1 MVVNSLKVFSLIF
14 TLMLIYDTINLNLD
28 KSSFFWP
35 SLRLSFVILKIFL
48 RTKKRKIMISI
59 LLYVRLKMKHYHFFF
74 NITSTKKK
82 NSYFVSHFH
91 TRKEEKIII
100 MTFKD
105 TKSPTIFLQ
114 QHLKK
119 EIRIRKF
126 YYLMFFT
133 PRYIKRNN
141 GIKRTTT

>member
-1 MVVNSLKVFSLIF
+1 
-14 TLMLIYDTINLNLD
+14 
-28 KSSFFWP
+28 
-35 SLRLSFVILKIFL
+35 
-48 RTKKRKIMISI
+48 MISI

-74 NITSTKKK
+74 NITNTKKK

-100 MTFKD
+100 MTFKV

-119 EIRIRKF
+119 KLE
-126 YYLMFFT
+126 YENFT
-133 PRYIKRNN
+133 TLCFLHLATSKE
-141 GIKRTTT
+141 TMD

>member
-1 MVVNSLKVFSLIF
+1 
-14 TLMLIYDTINLNLD
+14 
-28 KSSFFWP
+28 
-35 SLRLSFVILKIFL
+35 
-48 RTKKRKIMISI
+48 MISI
-59 LLYVRLKMKHYHFFF
+59 LFYVWLKMKHYHFFF
-74 NITSTKKK
+74 NITNTKKK
-82 NSYFVSHFH
+82 DSYFVSHFH

-100 MTFKD
+100 MTFKV

-141 GIKRTTT
+141 GLKRTTT

>member
-14 TLMLIYDTINLNLD
+14 TLMLIYDTINLNLN

-74 NITSTKKK
+74 NITNTKK

-91 TRKEEKIII
+91 TRKGKKIII
-100 MTFKD
+100 TTFKV
-105 TKSPTIFLQ
+105 TKSPTIFFQ

-119 EIRIRKF
+119 KLE
-126 YYLMFFT
+126 YENFT
-133 PRYIKRNN
+133 TLCFLHLATSKE
-141 GIKRTTT
+141 TMD